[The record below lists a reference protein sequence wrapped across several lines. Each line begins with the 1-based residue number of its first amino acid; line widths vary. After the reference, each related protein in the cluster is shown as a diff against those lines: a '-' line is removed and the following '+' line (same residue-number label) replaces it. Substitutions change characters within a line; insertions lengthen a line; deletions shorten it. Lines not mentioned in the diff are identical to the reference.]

1 MLRRL
6 LIFVL
11 LLGAL
16 AGAAVL
22 GAPRAGKW
30 YFRTKV
36 IPKIQARTGCEVAV
50 GDLYLG
56 WERVEVSGVS
66 LSCPGDAAVAPLA
79 RLESAGARFKASR
92 LLRGELEVELGLVRG
107 LKIHV
112 HRGKGHKANLEL
124 LAGRFRGEGTGGGG
138 AGAGR
143 RLTLGPIKIASGELT
158 VNDDQQRFRLTAA
171 KLSGEVR
178 RGGASMLDLE
188 QVLLSAARLPHDV
201 TVKTARLDHHPGL
214 PGGWPT
220 LRLGGG
226 HLRLLP
232 RLELSA
238 VQGTI
243 TPRPTEGD
251 GALPRLGLDLAGSYG
266 GAEAQLWS
274 ASGWLDP
281 GRLNGKLE
289 LTAKRFNLERVGT
302 LLRRSPVIHPKKA
315 EVDGKL
321 EMTLKAGLL
330 SFDGG
335 FQLKGLD
342 LFHPALARAVV
353 SDLEGQLTVRG
364 SAHLR
369 EGRLTLEAATIR
381 TGGVEATLSGIMER
395 RGGKPMLDV
404 RLVVPPVPCQK
415 VLESLPPALV
425 PELRSFSL
433 RGKFSVD
440 VKAKIDFSQLS
451 KLTLGGK
458 VDVYRCKV
466 ISAPNWVSAERLQQ
480 PFIHEVEVAP
490 EQFMNLQISPV
501 SEDFVPYAEISPM
514 VAKALLT
521 TEDGAFFRHRGFITS
536 QFRVALARN
545 LERGGFRLGASTISM
560 QMVKNVLLGHEKT
573 LSRKLQELVIV
584 WYLEQKLSKERIL
597 EIYLNVIEFGPGI
610 YGIGAAARHYF
621 GKPAVAISPLE
632 AAFFATLLPSPK
644 SRYLHYCKGE
654 LSPKWDKYV
663 RRVLKRMFRKKHITD
678 EEYEL
683 AQTEKIVFMRDFEA
697 MPVEICEEKVETLL
711 KTWQEEKRERLKKAV
726 QKLAPHQLD
735 LHLPPEK
742 N

>member
-6 LIFVL
+6 LIFLL

-16 AGAAVL
+16 TGAAVL
-22 GAPRAGKW
+22 GAPRLGRW
-30 YFRTKV
+30 YLLRRL
-36 IPKIQARTGCEVAV
+36 IPAFQTRTGCSVAM
-50 GDLYLG
+50 GNLYLG
-56 WERVEVSGVS
+56 WQRAEVGAAS

-79 RLESAGARFKASR
+79 RVESAGVRFKASA
-92 LLRGELEVELGLVRG
+92 LLEGKLQLELGLVRG
-107 LKIHV
+107 LKLHV
-112 HRGKGHKANLEL
+112 HRGKQAKANLQQL
-124 LAGRFRGEGTGGGG
+124 LGRLRGKGG
-138 AGAGR
+138 AGGGTSAASR
-143 RLTLGPIKIASGELT
+143 ITLGPIKITSGELI
-158 VNDDQQRFRLTAA
+158 VNDDKERFRLTAA
-171 KLSGEVR
+171 GLTGQVQ

-188 QVLLSAARLPHDV
+188 RVLLSAARLPHDI
-201 TVKTARLDHHPGL
+201 TLKAARLDHNPAS
-214 PGGWPT
+214 PSEWPS
-220 LRLGGG
+220 LRLSGGR
-226 HLRLLP
+226 LRLLP

-238 VQGTI
+238 VRGTI
-243 TPRPTEGD
+243 VPRENKGGGTPR
-251 GALPRLGLDLAGSYG
+251 LSLDLTGSYG

-281 GRLNGKLE
+281 ARLDGKLE
-289 LTAKRFNLERVGT
+289 LTAKRFNLERVGS

-321 EMTLKAGLL
+321 QMTLKEGLL
-330 SFDGG
+330 AFDGG

-342 LFHPALARAVV
+342 LFHPGLARAVIP
-353 SDLEGQLTVRG
+353 DLEGQLAVRG

-369 EGRLTLEAATIR
+369 EGRLILEAATVR
-381 TGGVEATLSGIMER
+381 TGGVEATLSGSVVQS
-395 RGGKPMLDV
+395 GSKPVLDL

-415 VLESLPPALV
+415 VLASLPPALV
-425 PELRSFSL
+425 PELKSFSL
-433 RGKFSVD
+433 RGKFSAD
-440 VKAKIDFSQLS
+440 LKAKIDFNQP
-451 KLTLGGK
+451 KDLTLGGK
-458 VDVYRCKV
+458 VDIYRCKV
-466 ISAPNWVSAERLQQ
+466 VSAPQWVSAERLLQ
-480 PFIHEVEVAP
+480 PFIHEVEVGP
-490 EQFMNLQISPV
+490 DQVINLQISPE
-501 SEDFVPYAEISPM
+501 SDDFVPYLEISPM
-514 VAKALLT
+514 VTKALLT

-584 WYLEQKLSKERIL
+584 WYLEQKLTKERIL

-610 YGIGAAARHYF
+610 YGVGAAARHYF

-663 RRVLKRMFRKKHITD
+663 RRVLKRMYRKGHITE
-678 EEYEL
+678 EEYEQ
-683 AQTEKIVFMRDFEA
+683 AQIEKIIFIRDFEIL
-697 MPVEICEEKVETLL
+697 PVEICEEQVETLL
-711 KTWQEEKRERLKKAV
+711 KSWHEEKRDRLRKVV
-726 QKLAPHQLD
+726 QRLAPHQLD

-742 N
+742 